1 MLPTAT
7 HLLPHQSPAQLLM
20 TAFEGTQ
27 VPATFQKFLQ
37 EVPCGGV
44 TLFRL
49 LNDQSASGILELTQQ
64 LQSLAHSLNMPPLLI
79 AVDQEGGQ
87 LNTLSAFT
95 LFPSQMALGATHNP
109 QLAFE
114 MGFAIGTEL
123 AAVGVNVNYA
133 PVCDVNSNPRNPN
146 VGIRAFGDQPEWVGK
161 LASQLI
167 GGLQKSGVAATVKHF
182 PGNGAST
189 TDPHHALPIYPH
201 TLQQLMAQDVEAF
214 RLAFSAQPQ
223 LCMINHIAIPE
234 LTGNSGLPA
243 TISHKVISELLR
255 KDLAFNGIVITDAM
269 DMGAIRS
276 GMGRVID
283 SVASIR
289 AGTDLLLLSKDDGEN
304 RLIYESLV
312 QAIEREL
319 LPTQRVAESLERISA
334 LKHWLAGYSRPAFEK
349 VGCAE
354 HRQLA
359 LTIARQSVTVT
370 QNHSDWFPMPAEKW
384 AGWLVLVPEG
394 ANQTLA
400 DTTAFEQHNPIH
412 ILRQHLPACQ
422 FLQYSQILPDEEF
435 QHVLEQAQKAV
446 GVLIGS
452 NFANTSP
459 TQANLVQAIAQVCP
473 KTVHVA
479 LRTPYDLAVSPLP
492 AVKICTYGQG
502 EFALQALAEVL
513 TGSIAAVGRLPV
525 QLPAQL

>member
-1 MLPTAT
+1 MQIPVKHLPI
-7 HLLPHQSPAQLLM
+7 SQLAGQQLM

-27 VPATFQKFLQ
+27 VPASFQKFLQ

-49 LNDQSASGILELTQQ
+49 LNDQSASGILELTHQ
-64 LQSLAHSLNMPPLLI
+64 LQMLAHMHRLPPLLI

-87 LNTLSAFT
+87 LNGLSDLT
-95 LFPSQMALGATHNP
+95 LFPSNMAIGAT
-109 QLAFE
+109 QSADLAFK

-161 LASQLI
+161 LASQFI

-223 LCMINHIAIPE
+223 LCMINHIGIPE
-234 LTGNSGLPA
+234 LTGNAGLPA
-243 TISHKVISELLR
+243 TLSHQVISELLR
-255 KDLAFNGIVITDAM
+255 KDLAFNGVVITDAM
-269 DMGAIRS
+269 DMGAIAS
-276 GMGRVID
+276 GIGRVID
-283 SVASIR
+283 SITSIR
-289 AGTDLLLLSKDDGEN
+289 VGSDLLLLSKNTDEN

-312 QAIEREL
+312 QAVEREL
-319 LPTQRVAESLERISA
+319 LPTQRVAESLERISG
-334 LKHWLAGYSRPAFEK
+334 LKRWLTSFGRPAFEK

-359 LTIARQSVTVT
+359 LTIARQSITIT
-370 QNHSDWFPMPAEKW
+370 QNHSEWFPMSAEKW

-400 DTTAFEQHNPIH
+400 DTTAFEQHSPIH

-422 FLQYSQILPDEEF
+422 FLQYSQILPDEEL
-435 QHVLEQAQKAV
+435 QTVLEQAQTAV
-446 GVLIGS
+446 GVVMCS
-452 NFANTSP
+452 NVANTSP
-459 TQANLVQAIAQVCP
+459 THAYLVHRVAQICP
-473 KTVHVA
+473 QTVHIA
-479 LRTPYDLAVSPLP
+479 LRTPYDLAISPLP

-513 TGSIAAVGRLPV
+513 TGSIVAVGKLPV